1 MRSPITVDV
10 GVSWK
15 NPVWRT
21 SVQSRFSFSRTAFDA
36 NAKGLRLF
44 AGAPSRV
51 RFHFSC
57 RILFTLLLLAS
68 SLFGQSRT
76 MYIAKH
82 YLNIPV
88 ARASEMHV
96 FQIQVEGIRKR
107 EFPVQLAE
115 HSPDYWIFIDVSEFK
130 GQTITLLG
138 PSSQAALDGIYQ
150 ADKIE

>member
-1 MRSPITVDV
+1 
-10 GVSWK
+10 
-15 NPVWRT
+15 
-21 SVQSRFSFSRTAFDA
+21 
-36 NAKGLRLF
+36 
-44 AGAPSRV
+44 
-51 RFHFSC
+51 
-57 RILFTLLLLAS
+57 
-68 SLFGQSRT
+68 

-138 PSSQAALDGIYQ
+138 PSSQSALNRIYQ
-150 ADKIE
+150 ADKKVSPAAAGDLGNRKNQPADSPA